1 MNNLLIVQIKRS
13 KKMPNQD
20 NYDDLSE
27 YKPASVSR
35 S

>member
-1 MNNLLIVQIKRS
+1 MNNLLIVQIKRP
-13 KKMPNQD
+13 KKMANQD
-20 NYDDLSE
+20 IYDNLSE